1 MLTKRQQIILKILHK
16 EENYITAHQIAEQ
29 IHFSLKTVRNDLLQ
43 IHTFLQQNQLGELI
57 AKPKKGFRLLTTAE
71 KWDKLQSLLR
81 FSAVDIPKEKQKYA
95 VCVLLLQDRAVGMA
109 ELEKKLYLS
118 RSGAEKALEEAQQW
132 LEKRGIRLQ
141 KKRGKGFSTECS
153 ELVRRMTAA
162 ELFALYHSK
171 SGINTD
177 QGFLTDVSHF
187 LNGFD
192 ASGVLSST
200 ANTEEEYGFHFA
212 YNARQTL
219 LFLISFA
226 IFRCRAKAPLTE
238 CPLKNQPA
246 FSQRVTAALVQQ
258 LKHSYNVRIP
268 LAERE
273 YLLFCVSTCEIQ
285 EFDDTKSLQ
294 ICEQEEPQIL
304 TAVQHFVSLTSD
316 LLGLDLRADS
326 ALEKDLFLYLRSAVE
341 KLRYGIYIPNPLLAQ
356 VKEEYPNVYAV
367 AWAASILLGYSLQTE
382 LTENEVGYLTFYIV
396 GAVERANAQVKV
408 CILCS
413 YGVGV
418 SQLLKQQIERLLPNI
433 SVIRIATVQ
442 ESDCVRRSG
451 CDFVI
456 TTENIGD
463 TFGGKDIVV
472 VDNFLISYD
481 IQKIRKKMFE
491 VLQHKVDHI
500 TKSTSLQ
507 QISLFDSRFIY
518 FCDHAEKTSLL
529 QTMCS
534 DLEEKG
540 YVLPGFYESVLQR
553 EKVASTQVGRHI
565 AIPHGSTHYVVRPI
579 IAVAILKNPILWD
592 GQDAADFVFLLAIQP
607 DSPLHMKPQ
616 MMKFYKVLSTLIDD
630 EKTLN
635 EVKKITDRQEFADYM
650 NHLTQ

>member
-1 MLTKRQQIILKILHK
+1 MLTERQQKILKILHK
-16 EENYITAHQIAEQ
+16 QKDYITARQIAEQ
-29 IHFSLKTVRNDLLQ
+29 IHFSTKTVRNDLLQ
-43 IHTFLQQNQLGELI
+43 VRTLLQQNQLGELI
-57 AKPKKGFRLLTTAE
+57 AKPKKGFQLLTTAKE
-71 KWDKLQSLLR
+71 WDKLQSLLC
-81 FSAVDIPKEKQKYA
+81 FSAVDIPKEKRKYA
-95 VCVLLLQDRAVGMA
+95 VCALLLQDRAVSMA
-109 ELEKKLYLS
+109 ELGKKLYLS
-118 RSGAEKALEEAQQW
+118 RSSAEKALEEAQQW
-132 LEKRGIRLQ
+132 LEKHGIRLQ
-141 KKRGKGFSTECS
+141 KKRGKGFLTKCS

-162 ELFALYHSK
+162 ELFSLYRSK
-171 SGINTD
+171 SGIGTD
-177 QGFLTDVSHF
+177 KGFLTDVSRF

-200 ANTEEEYGFHFA
+200 ANAEEEYGFHFA
-212 YNARQTL
+212 YNSRQTL

-238 CPLKNQPA
+238 CLLKNQPA
-246 FSQRVTAALVQQ
+246 FSQRVTATLVQQ
-258 LKHSYNVRIP
+258 LKRSYNIQIP
-268 LAERE
+268 PAERE

-285 EFDDTKSLQ
+285 EFDDTKALQ
-294 ICEQEEPQIL
+294 ICEQEEPQTL
-304 TAVQHFVSLTSD
+304 TAVQRFVSLASD
-316 LLGLDLRADS
+316 LLGLDLHADS

-356 VKEEYPNVYAV
+356 VKEEYPNVYTV
-367 AWAASILLGYSLQTE
+367 AWTASMLLGHSLQVE
-382 LTENEVGYLTFYIV
+382 LTENEVGYLTVYIV

-413 YGVGV
+413 YGVGI

-442 ESDCVRRSG
+442 EPDCVRRSS

-463 TFGGKDIVV
+463 TFGGKDVVV

-481 IQKIRKKMFE
+481 IQKIQKKMFE
-491 VLQHKVDHI
+491 VLQHKMEHI
-500 TKSTSLQ
+500 TKNTSLQ
-507 QISLFDSRFIY
+507 QIRLFDSRFVY
-518 FCDHAEKTSLL
+518 FCGHAEKTSLL

-534 DLEEKG
+534 DLEEKE

-553 EKVASTQVGRHI
+553 EKVASTQVGRRI
-565 AIPHGSTHYVVRPI
+565 AIPHGSTRYVVRPI
-579 IAVAILKNPILWD
+579 IAVAVLKSPIPWD

-630 EKTLN
+630 EKALD
-635 EVKKITDRQEFADYM
+635 EVKKMTDRQEFADYM